1 MSPRT
6 LVCFA
11 LAFLLSSASLMAQ
24 ELTEQEAL
32 RRFAVE
38 SPLVLSLKA
47 RVEEVRAGAQGRSLA
62 PNPSV
67 NYSRED
73 AFGSKEDY
81 LLIQQTLPL
90 NGRLGFLR
98 RAGTAAVNVQ
108 EQESAYHLL
117 QMRSSFRLAFYELVL
132 AQNRK
137 QAIRQAIIEL
147 QEVVRILRERER
159 EGESALFDRLRA
171 ERELADIESEQVA
184 AEASLAEARARL
196 ASALAPGT
204 EPDLLN
210 VKGSLQSET
219 PLPGLPELV
228 ARALEVRADSKAKET
243 QLEQFQFER
252 RAAERQ
258 RIPDPLVGAGFKR
271 VSVAGAADTGYQLS
285 FTLPIP
291 LFNRGQTEA
300 AQARFA
306 QERTQ
311 AERQSLR
318 QRIATE
324 VKAAYTSVQLRR
336 RNASEY
342 GRGLQEKGSELARIA
357 QAAYQDGE
365 QKILE
370 LLDAYRV
377 KLQSQLRLLE
387 FCGLAKQAEIEL
399 DRAVGEEVTP

>member
-1 MSPRT
+1 MSPQT

-11 LAFLLSSASLMAQ
+11 LAFLLSSGPLMTQ

-32 RRFAVE
+32 RRFAAE
-38 SPLVLSLKA
+38 SPQVLSLKA
-47 RVEEVRAGAQGRSLA
+47 SVEEVKAGTQGRSLA

-81 LLIQQTLPL
+81 LLIQQSLPV

-117 QMRSSFRLAFYELVL
+117 QLRSNFRLAFYELIL
-132 AQNRK
+132 AQDRK
-137 QAIRQAIIEL
+137 QAIRQAIVEL

-184 AEASLAEARARL
+184 AEASLADARAKL
-196 ASALAPGT
+196 AGVLAPGT
-204 EPDLLN
+204 EPDSLK
-210 VKGSLQSET
+210 VKGSLQSEQ

-228 ARALEVRADSKAKET
+228 ARALEVRADYKAKES
-243 QLEQFQFER
+243 QLEQFHFER

-258 RIPDPLVGAGFKR
+258 RILDPLVGAGFKK
-271 VSVAGAADTGYQLS
+271 VSVAGASDTGYQLS

-318 QRIATE
+318 QHIATD

-336 RNASEY
+336 LNASEY
-342 GRGLQEKGSELARIA
+342 GRGLQEKGAELARIA

-387 FCGLAKQAEIEL
+387 FQGLAKQAEIEL

>member
-11 LAFLLSSASLMAQ
+11 LAFLLSSGPLMAQ

-47 RVEEVRAGAQGRSLA
+47 RVDEVRAGAPGRSLA

-81 LLIQQTLPL
+81 LLIQQSLPV

-98 RAGTAAVNVQ
+98 RAGTAAVNIQ

-117 QMRSSFRLAFYELVL
+117 QLRSNFRLAFYELIL
-132 AQNRK
+132 AQDRK
-137 QAIRQAIIEL
+137 QAIRQAIVEL

-171 ERELADIESEQVA
+171 ERELADVESEQVA
-184 AEASLAEARARL
+184 DEALLVEARARL

-204 EPDLLN
+204 EPDSLK
-210 VKGSLQSET
+210 VKGSLQSEQ

-228 ARALEVRADSKAKET
+228 ARALEVRADFKAKET
-243 QLEQFQFER
+243 QLEQLQFER

-306 QERTQ
+306 HERTQ

-318 QRIATE
+318 QRIATD
-324 VKAAYTSVQLRR
+324 VKAAYASVQLRR

-387 FCGLAKQAEIEL
+387 FQGLAKQAEIEL

>member
-1 MSPRT
+1 MSPQV

-11 LAFLLSSASLMAQ
+11 LAFLLSSEPLMAQ

-32 RRFAVE
+32 RRFMVE
-38 SPLVLSLKA
+38 SPQVVAQKA
-47 RVEEVRAGAQGRSLA
+47 RVEFVREGARGRSLA

-81 LLIQQTLPL
+81 LLIQQSLPL
-90 NGRLGFLR
+90 NGRLGLLR
-98 RAGTAAVNVQ
+98 RAGNAAVDAQ
-108 EQESAYHLL
+108 EQESAYDLL
-117 QMRSSFRLAFYELVL
+117 QLRSSLRLAFYDLVL
-132 AQNRK
+132 AQKRK
-137 QAIRQAIIEL
+137 DAVREAIVEL

-184 AEASLAEARARL
+184 TETLIAEARSRL
-196 ASALAPGT
+196 AATLAPGT
-204 EPDLLN
+204 EPDLIR
-210 VKGSLQSET
+210 VKGSLQSEK

-228 ARALEVRADSKAKET
+228 ARALEVRADYKAKEA

-252 RAAERQ
+252 RAAKRQ
-258 RIPDPLVGAGFKR
+258 RIPDPLVGAGFKK
-271 VSVAGAADTGYQLS
+271 VNAPATSDTGYQFS
-285 FTLPIP
+285 VTLPIP

-306 QERTQ
+306 HERTR

-336 RNASEY
+336 RNASKY

-365 QKILE
+365 QEILG

-387 FCGLAKQAEIEL
+387 FWGLAKQAEIEL

>member
-6 LVCFA
+6 MVYFA
-11 LAFLLSSASLMAQ
+11 LAFLLSSVPLRAQ
-24 ELTEQEAL
+24 ELTEQEVL

-38 SPLVLSLKA
+38 SPQVLSLKA

-81 LLIQQTLPL
+81 LLIQQSLPV

-98 RAGTAAVNVQ
+98 QAGTAAVNVQ
-108 EQESAYHLL
+108 GQEAAYRLL
-117 QMRSSFRLAFYELVL
+117 QLRFYLRLAFYELVL
-132 AQNRK
+132 AQDRK
-137 QAIRQAIIEL
+137 QIISYAIIEL

-184 AEASLAEARARL
+184 AEASLAEARAKL
-196 ASALAPGT
+196 AGVFAPGT
-204 EPDLLN
+204 EPDSLK
-210 VKGSLQSET
+210 VKGSLQSEQ

-228 ARALEVRADSKAKET
+228 ARALEVRADYKAKES

-258 RIPDPLVGAGFKR
+258 RIPDPLVGAGFKK
-271 VSVAGAADTGYQLS
+271 VSVAGASDTGYQLS

-306 QERTQ
+306 HERTQ

-318 QRIATE
+318 QHIATD
-324 VKAAYTSVQLRR
+324 VKAAYASVLLRR
-336 RNASEY
+336 RNANEY
-342 GRGLQEKGSELARIA
+342 GRGLQEKGAELARIA
-357 QAAYQDGE
+357 KAAYQDGE

-387 FCGLAKQAEIEL
+387 FQGLAKRAEIEL
-399 DRAVGEEVTP
+399 DRAIGEEVTP